1 MGCAATYAYHLTQAH
16 AFIDGNKRIAAAI
29 TETFLETNGVQ
40 LIMTNDE
47 IVQIFSA
54 DRVRHRKP
62 QSDRNHPQRKGKHRN
77 ISSLTQSCRP
87 QTIHYQRNRP

>member
-1 MGCAATYAYHLTQAH
+1 MTYAYHLTQAH
-16 AFIDGNKRIAAAI
+16 AFIDGNNRVAAAI

-47 IVQIFSA
+47 VVQLFSA

-62 QSDRNHPQRKGKHRN
+62 RSDRTNSQTKNQNCKSGG
-77 ISSLTQSCRP
+77 LTLSRSTP
-87 QTIHYQRNRP
+87 ALWLKEIQTPT